1 MKKILLATL
10 TVLAISVCSKAQTI
24 ASTEPTSKSNNE
36 KTTTTTSSSFTA
48 VAFSGQ
54 VGFSYGSQSAFL
66 NFGGPGLKFSFNKA
80 ISMGLNMAP
89 SIRVR
94 NETDLAITQAPYAV
108 SLGIMPSISYKK
120 FSMIVA
126 FHMFKVDVL
135 NAEGQTV
142 KGADRLRPTFGL
154 AYKFGK

>member
-1 MKKILLATL
+1 MKKILLSTL
-10 TVLAISVCSKAQTI
+10 TVLTISLSTKAQTV
-24 ASTEPTSKSNNE
+24 ASIEPTTKNNND
-36 KTTTTTSSSFTA
+36 KTTTSGSLTA

-54 VGFSYGSQSAFL
+54 VGISYGFQSTFL

-80 ISMGLNMAP
+80 ISVGLNMAP

-108 SLGIMPSISYKK
+108 SLGVMPSISYKK
-120 FSMIVA
+120 FSAIVA
-126 FHMFKVDVL
+126 FHMFKVDVV